1 MIEDKITVDKMTED
15 KITVD
20 KIIVEKMTYCH
31 SEAKALFF
39 TNISMKTLF
48 IVVVLIP
55 DFRFSPGF
63 NLLFPVFKVQP
74 QKVQLSKATTLGKL
88 KK

>member
-20 KIIVEKMTYCH
+20 KIIVDKMTYCH

-39 TNISMKTLF
+39 TNISMKTLL

-55 DFRFSPGF
+55 DFRFFPRISGFFPG
-63 NLLFPVFKVQP
+63 FPVFSP
-74 QKVQLSKATTLGKL
+74 D
-88 KK
+88 